1 MFPLSNS
8 QATFSVI
15 YFQSV
20 AFVLP
25 FQRLLLT
32 LTVIEVFT
40 GGGLLKTPLRC
51 QLVKQNWYCVPDPN
65 PHRQLSGIHQN
76 NLMAGRW
83 GGKFDSICISKHCK
97 LPEWWRC
104 SGSTLSSFPLSG
116 PVGEREGEMRRKG
129 RERNGETRQWRRSLC
144 HAGVIC
150 NQYPQSKQTL
160 ANKRRTPSKLFR
172 SNGRKAT
179 GLNECIDH
187 RCVSSLPSSWC
198 CFCCNYGATCDPW
211 IIK

>member
-1 MFPLSNS
+1 MFPQSNS
-8 QATFSVI
+8 QTAFSII

-32 LTVIEVFT
+32 LTAREVFT
-40 GGGLLKTPLRC
+40 GGKLLKTPLRC

-104 SGSTLSSFPLSG
+104 SGSTLSSFPSSG
-116 PVGEREGEMRRKG
+116 PVGEREGVR
-129 RERNGETRQWRRSLC
+129 ETRQWRRSLC

-150 NQYPQSKQTL
+150 NQYPQSKQTM
-160 ANKRRTPSKLFR
+160 ANKLGE
-172 SNGRKAT
+172 NGRKAT

-187 RCVSSLPSSWC
+187 RCVSSSLSSSWC
-198 CFCCNYGATCDPW
+198 CFCWNYGANVTLG
-211 IIK
+211 